1 MVEAR
6 INDPTAIDRD
16 SIAAILDS
24 GRTPTVQFSRPCYTP
39 ALLDQV
45 NQLCIEFGDRL
56 EIRFYGHYANDFSA
70 AALAPLRDVRWLSLF
85 GLTSIA
91 DSDCLARLPSLTRF
105 SFGVQE
111 FDDPAFLEKLDLT
124 RITNLTLSANAKR
137 NLDLAA
143 LGNAATLENLSL
155 QGHSKNIEA
164 ITGLPALHSVSL
176 SGFPN
181 TRDLAFLNRLAP
193 LRCVRVFFGSR
204 ASIRELLHPG
214 LETLE
219 ILRVRNLEDIGPLAR
234 FPRLCE
240 LQIEDQLQL
249 RSIDVSGTQ
258 LRKLQLLNCK
268 TLETIEGLASL
279 GELVECRLGR
289 TKLDLESIAKSVWPE
304 TLEVL
309 AH

>member
-193 LRCVRVFFGSR
+193 LRCVRVFSAAGHRSASCCILALKRSRFSGSETWKISARSPASR
-204 ASIRELLHPG
+204 ACVSCRSRINYSFDRSTCPG
-214 LETLE
+214 RSSENFSFST
-219 ILRVRNLEDIGPLAR
+219 AR
-234 FPRLCE
+234 LSK
-240 LQIEDQLQL
+240 
-249 RSIDVSGTQ
+249 RS
-258 LRKLQLLNCK
+258 K
-268 TLETIEGLASL
+268 AS
-279 GELVECRLGR
+279 RHWA
-289 TKLDLESIAKSVWPE
+289 SW
-304 TLEVL
+304 
-309 AH
+309 